1 MKGHLFSTTC
11 WSDCDP
17 LRFQAGKLH
26 YNVGCMSLN
35 REGFK
40 FLAYLSIS
48 ALLSLAMWTLI
59 LVPDYLVHQGWS
71 AQKIGWAMG
80 VFFVFALLAQIFSGH
95 LADRIGNVPTAL
107 IGAGV
112 ALSGCA
118 FYWVTLWWPEAL
130 FAARALHG
138 AGASMVRAGALF
150 HLVRS
155 VPQNLKG
162 RVMGYFGLPGFVMMG
177 LGPAFA
183 EVLRHSWG
191 MVGVFTLILV
201 SFLVVVILL
210 RRLPRPLA
218 PKGTRREPFSRALRE
233 SFPNLRPVIFFAF
246 CFGMSLSAW
255 NSFLAPTVSWIGAG
269 AVSAFGIGY
278 GSGALMSRLGLSQ
291 RLDRG
296 KNRLIAISSLALYGV
311 GLGLIPQAANVWQLG
326 VIGFGCGLSHGLYY
340 PALSSYAAQRFHP
353 LHTGNAMSLYMS
365 AFALGMFLGSPLWG
379 YIGNQWG
386 YLWIFASAGLF
397 VIVSTV
403 IFVISRSWP
412 KARRLIWA
420 YTTRRAP

>member
-1 MKGHLFSTTC
+1 
-11 WSDCDP
+11 
-17 LRFQAGKLH
+17 
-26 YNVGCMSLN
+26 MSLN

-40 FLAYLSIS
+40 FLAYLGIS

-59 LVPDYLVHQGWS
+59 LVPDYLVQQGWS

-80 VFFVFALLAQIFSGH
+80 VFFVFALFSQIFSGH

-107 IGAGV
+107 IGTGI

-118 FYWVTLWWPEAL
+118 FYWLALRWPEAV

-138 AGASMVRAGALF
+138 AGAAMVRSGALF

-162 RVMGYFGLPGFVMMG
+162 RLMGFFGLPGFVMMG

-183 EVLRHSWG
+183 EALRHSWG
-191 MVGVFTLILV
+191 MVGVFTLIPV
-201 SFLVVVILL
+201 SFLAVVILL

-218 PKGTRREPFSRALRE
+218 PKGTRREPFSRAFRE

-246 CFGMSLSAW
+246 CFGVSLSAW

-269 AVSAFGIGY
+269 AVSAFGVGY
-278 GSGALMSRLGLSQ
+278 GSGALTSRLGLSQ

-296 KNRLIAISSLALYGV
+296 RNRLIAIAGLTLYGV
-311 GLGLIPQAANVWQLG
+311 GLVLIPHAAHAWQLG
-326 VIGFGCGLSHGLYY
+326 AIGFACGLSHGLYY

-365 AFALGMFLGSPLWG
+365 AFGLGMFLGSPLWG
-379 YIGNQWG
+379 AIGSQWG
-386 YLWIFASAGLF
+386 YLWIFAAAGLF
-397 VIVSTV
+397 VIVSTA

-412 KARRLIWA
+412 RARRLIWA
-420 YTTRRAP
+420 YTTREAR